1 MQPSVV
7 RYLPLLLMLSVE
19 GQADTLVVQQ
29 QPIIVYEGSSTLSAQ
44 PYYQRLK
51 TKQAESGPALGSAPG
66 GAGLLALEARLPL
79 SPTQLTVGQPALQT
93 VPGLVTPLFVMGMDA
108 VSLTWFAR
116 AAQGLADIGAR
127 GLVVQADQLAPW
139 KALQTQARD
148 IGIDLMLLEG
158 DSLAQGYGLTTYPT
172 VLVSPALAQAGF
184 RE

>member
-1 MQPSVV
+1 M
-7 RYLPLLLMLSVE
+7 
-19 GQADTLVVQQ
+19 
-29 QPIIVYEGSSTLSAQ
+29 
-44 PYYQRLK
+44 
-51 TKQAESGPALGSAPG
+51 
-66 GAGLLALEARLPL
+66 
-79 SPTQLTVGQPALQT
+79 GQPALQT